1 MNVAWVTP
9 YLPEPA
15 TSGGAIRQQRLA
27 AALAAHADIHLFAR
41 GEPWERRRLRSRE
54 LGIFASTWLGRDYW
68 PSRRPTD
75 STRIR
80 RGSPASLYRAVAAL
94 HRKIRLDLVVVA
106 HSWGSLGA
114 PELGVPWLL
123 DEHNVES
130 RYFEDL
136 YRSEHR
142 AGERV
147 ERELREI
154 ARWERHV
161 WTSATALTCVSDA
174 DAALI
179 AEHRA
184 KSRRHGAANAA
195 SENDVSLVAP
205 LVVPNGA
212 DVSTVE
218 PAPRRERR
226 GGILFVGSMHHR
238 PNVDAALRLAGSI
251 LPRVWAEEPRAS
263 LTVVGGPVPPELA
276 LSRERLDTAHAS
288 LVRVLGR
295 VPDVRPHLADALI
308 YANPLRHGA
317 GSSLKIAEALGA
329 GIPIVSSELGVRGFD
344 LVPGRHYLRAD
355 TDEEQALAIVRL
367 LRDPDL
373 AGALAREGRKEA
385 LRYDWA
391 ALGAR
396 FALLARRAA
405 QKQST

>member
-27 AALAAHADIHLFAR
+27 EALAAHADIHLFAR
-41 GEPWERRRLRSRE
+41 GEPWERRRLGSRE
-54 LGIFASTWLGRDYW
+54 LRVFASRWLGRDYW
-68 PSRRPTD
+68 PLPRATA

-94 HRKIRLDLVVVA
+94 HAKIGIDLVVVA

-114 PELGVPWLL
+114 PGLGLPWLL

-136 YRSEHR
+136 YRAEHR
-142 AGERV
+142 EGERAR
-147 ERELREI
+147 RELSEI

-184 KSRRHGAANAA
+184 RARSH
-195 SENDVSLVAP
+195 ENLSLTEP
-205 LVVPNGA
+205 IVVPNGA
-212 DVSTVE
+212 DVSRLA
-218 PAPRRERR
+218 PAAGGQRR
-226 GGILFVGSMHHR
+226 GGVLFVGSMHHR
-238 PNVDAALRLAGSI
+238 PNVDAARRLAESI
-251 LPRVWAEEPRAS
+251 LPRVWAELPDAS
-263 LTVVGGPVPPELA
+263 LTIVGGPVPADLLA
-276 LSRERLDTAHAS
+276 SRKRLDAKRAS
-288 LVRVLGR
+288 RIHLLGV
-295 VPDVRPHLADALI
+295 VPDVRPHLADARV

-329 GIPIVSSELGVRGFD
+329 GIPIVSTELGVRGFG
-344 LVPGRHYLRAD
+344 LVPGRHYLQAE
-355 TDEEQALAIVRL
+355 TDEDQALAIARV

-373 AGALAREGRKEA
+373 GAALAREGRKEA
-385 LRYDWA
+385 VRYDWA
-391 ALGAR
+391 TLGAR